1 MAHSLPRGHLPRL
14 GRRVPGP
21 TRRAPGPPAACLGL
35 ACRLPGSAR
44 RADSAR
50 RVAHQPPA
58 LSAEGEWPE
67 GGLGSIPG
75 RVS

>member
-1 MAHSLPRGHLPRL
+1 MAHSLPRSHLPRL
-14 GRRVPGP
+14 GRRVPGL
-21 TRRAPGPPAACLGL
+21 T
-35 ACRLPGSAR
+35 
-44 RADSAR
+44 R
-50 RVAHQPPA
+50 RVARQPPA